1 MSSSF
6 GQVVSGVAIVTSAL
20 VLAFTITYSPSSTTG
35 SVTDNSTI
43 AVAVGGSAAA
53 GGILMV
59 ASLIGLLWEI
69 VMIVL
74 RFLNIGLLNLK
85 PKIFLSVVSFQIR
98 VIIHF

>member
-1 MSSSF
+1 
-6 GQVVSGVAIVTSAL
+6 
-20 VLAFTITYSPSSTTG
+20 
-35 SVTDNSTI
+35 
-43 AVAVGGSAAA
+43 
-53 GGILMV
+53 MV

-98 VIIHF
+98 VIIHY